1 MDFPGSPAPQNGPGF
16 FARVGG
22 WFSASRMSLVGYA
35 FFALVCLFGWEKMRA
50 DAAHA
55 ELKNAELQIETLTER
70 AQVLEGE
77 KAGLERMLEEA
88 KTKVDLSEQAAL
100 ADAERR
106 GAQRVRLDQKK
117 GALQD
122 ATKAF
127 KCGCPGASGRVLREL
142 GQVATQSAAAAGCVC
157 PGDGSA
163 APGGVQGNTSQGKTD
178 ASAGAGR

>member
-1 MDFPGSPAPQNGPGF
+1 MEFVTPPSGPGLV
-16 FARVGG
+16 ARLGG
-22 WFSASRMSLVGYA
+22 MLGPWKMSLIGYA
-35 FFALVCLFGWEKMRA
+35 FVALIVFAGWEKMRA

-55 ELKNAELQIETLTER
+55 EVKFAEQQITTLTER
-70 AQVLEGE
+70 AQILEGE

-142 GQVATQSAAAAGCVC
+142 GQVATQSAGAAGCVC
-157 PGDGSA
+157 PGSPGPDAASLPRGAPQGEGDANPSA
-163 APGGVQGNTSQGKTD
+163 
-178 ASAGAGR
+178 RR

>member
-1 MDFPGSPAPQNGPGF
+1 MDFPGSPAPQKGPGLL
-16 FARVGG
+16 ARVGG

-88 KTKVDLSEQAAL
+88 NTKVDLSEQAAL

-142 GQVATQSAAAAGCVC
+142 GQVATQSAGAAGCVC
-157 PGDGSA
+157 PGSPGPD
-163 APGGVQGNTSQGKTD
+163 APGLPRGAPEGK
-178 ASAGAGR
+178 ANAGAGG